1 MPAGNFKQKHA
12 AGRRRDTMP
21 YRRGVPRPR
30 ILVPSPRCRSQPT
43 QADPVPESQDAKTTA
58 VASSMFDSLLN

>member
-21 YRRGVPRPR
+21 YRRGVPRP
-30 ILVPSPRCRSQPT
+30 SPVS
-43 QADPVPESQDAKTTA
+43 PVPVATHASRSRSRIGEDAKTTA
-58 VASSMFDSLLN
+58 VALSMFDSLLN

>member
-21 YRRGVPRPR
+21 YPVAAF
-30 ILVPSPRCRSQPT
+30 LVPSPRCRSQPT

>member
-21 YRRGVPRPR
+21 YRRG
-30 ILVPSPRCRSQPT
+30 VPSPRCRSQPT